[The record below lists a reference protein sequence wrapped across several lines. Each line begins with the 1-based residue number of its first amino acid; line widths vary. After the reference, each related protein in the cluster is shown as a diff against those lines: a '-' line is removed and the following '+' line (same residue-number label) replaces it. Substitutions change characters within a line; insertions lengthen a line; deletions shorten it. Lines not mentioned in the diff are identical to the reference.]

1 MMTSA
6 SPCCARMYSP
16 SAAAPRRA
24 PSVPAAAN
32 TAKVCIVKGIAAGT
46 LSQAQSA
53 MSAADIEI

>member
-1 MMTSA
+1 
-6 SPCCARMYSP
+6 MYSP

-32 TAKVCIVKGIAAGT
+32 TAKVCIVKCIAAGT

-53 MSAADIEI
+53 MSAADIEM

>member
-1 MMTSA
+1 
-6 SPCCARMYSP
+6 MYSP
-16 SAAAPRRA
+16 SAAAPRA
-24 PSVPAAAN
+24 PPASPPAAN